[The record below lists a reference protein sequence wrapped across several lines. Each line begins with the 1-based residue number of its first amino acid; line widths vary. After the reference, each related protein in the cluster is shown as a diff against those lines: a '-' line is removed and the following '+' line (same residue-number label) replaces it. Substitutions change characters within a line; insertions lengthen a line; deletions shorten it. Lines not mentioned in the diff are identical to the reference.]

1 MMELRVAVAGGAP
14 LLRAGIVA
22 ALALDDRLRLV
33 DQDTDVEHAGELLR
47 RKACDVLVLNTE
59 SPHTEVGVVLNGSAG
74 DTERPK
80 VLVLT
85 DVESQQELLD
95 TLQKGV
101 EGYGI
106 RSCLWPDDI
115 RSGIL
120 AVGRG
125 LPWTCPLTT
134 RTLLQLAVEDSAG
147 AAARA
152 GRQGP
157 LSKREAEVL
166 RCAASGE
173 GEEQIAQ
180 TLFLSRN
187 TVKTYFRR
195 IREKLH
201 VTTRVEAVR
210 RGYEQGLI
218 PDPVAAAQFHVNGML
233 PHGNGVA

>member
-22 ALALDDRLRLV
+22 ALASDGRLRLV
-33 DQDTDVEHAGELLR
+33 DQDTDVEHAGDLLR

-59 SPHTEVGVVLNGSAG
+59 SPHAEVGAILNGSAG
-74 DTERPK
+74 DSERPK

-85 DVESQQELLD
+85 DVESQQELLGA
-95 TLQKGV
+95 LQKGV

-125 LPWTCPLTT
+125 LPWACPLTT
-134 RTLLQLAVEDSAG
+134 RSLLQLAVEESAG
-147 AAARA
+147 QAPRP
-152 GRQGP
+152 GRHGP
-157 LSKREAEVL
+157 LSPREAEVL
-166 RCAASGE
+166 KYAADGE

-187 TVKTYFRR
+187 TVKTYLRR

-201 VTTRVEAVR
+201 VTSRGEAVR
-210 RGYEQGLI
+210 LGYEQGLI
-218 PDPVAAAQFHVNGML
+218 P
-233 PHGNGVA
+233 